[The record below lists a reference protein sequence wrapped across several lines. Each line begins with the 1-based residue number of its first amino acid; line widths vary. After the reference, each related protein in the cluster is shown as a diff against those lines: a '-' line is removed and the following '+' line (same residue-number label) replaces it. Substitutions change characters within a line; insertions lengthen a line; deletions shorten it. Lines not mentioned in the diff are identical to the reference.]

1 MTGSLGR
8 MFRAPEVRGISPID
22 LTQFAQS
29 RRIRLPERESMSDD
43 KPEEGLFEGYGEG
56 DDVPLFSY
64 AVLVGVFNL
73 IFVLFLLLARIS
85 GRPIPERVKLGDI
98 VLFGVATHKLSWI
111 ISRDAITAPLRAPF
125 TELEEVKNPTNI
137 QEKPR
142 DTGLQRS
149 VGELLTC
156 RFCLGMWISAF
167 FAYGLVLFPAATR
180 LVGAIFAMLTLSD
193 HLHQIYK
200 ALMNRA

>member
-1 MTGSLGR
+1 
-8 MFRAPEVRGISPID
+8 
-22 LTQFAQS
+22 
-29 RRIRLPERESMSDD
+29 MSDD
-43 KPEEGLFEGYGEG
+43 KVEEGLFEGYGKG

-73 IFVLFLLLARIS
+73 IFVLFLLLARVS

-98 VLFGVATHKLSWI
+98 LLFGAATHKLSWI
-111 ISRDAITAPLRAPF
+111 VTRDAITAPLRAPF
-125 TELEEVKNPTNI
+125 TELEEVKSPTNV

-149 VGELLTC
+149 LGELLTC

-167 FAYGLVLFPAATR
+167 FAYGLILFPAATR
-180 LVGAIFAMLTLSD
+180 LVGTIFAVLTVSD

-200 ALMNRA
+200 ALMDRA

>member
-1 MTGSLGR
+1 MN
-8 MFRAPEVRGISPID
+8 
-22 LTQFAQS
+22 
-29 RRIRLPERESMSDD
+29 DD
-43 KPEEGLFEGYGEG
+43 KPQEGLFEGYDEG

-73 IFVLFLLLARIS
+73 IFALFLVVARLT
-85 GRPIPERVKLGDI
+85 GRPIPERIEPGDI

-111 ISRDAITAPLRAPF
+111 VTRDAITAPLRAPF
-125 TELEEVKNPTNI
+125 TELEEVKSPTNV

-149 VGELLTC
+149 LGELLTC

-180 LVGAIFAMLTLSD
+180 LVGAIFSVLALSD
-193 HLHQIYK
+193 HLHQTYK
-200 ALMNRA
+200 ALMDRA

>member
-1 MTGSLGR
+1 MN
-8 MFRAPEVRGISPID
+8 
-22 LTQFAQS
+22 
-29 RRIRLPERESMSDD
+29 DD
-43 KPEEGLFEGYGEG
+43 KPQEGLFEGYDEG

-73 IFVLFLLLARIS
+73 IFVLFLVIARVT
-85 GRPIPERVKLGDI
+85 GRPIPERIELGDI
-98 VLFGVATHKLSWI
+98 ALFGVATHKLSWI
-111 ISRDAITAPLRAPF
+111 ITRDAITAPLRAPF
-125 TELEEVKNPTNI
+125 TELEEVKSPTNV

-180 LVGAIFAMLTLSD
+180 LVGAIFSVLALSD
-193 HLHQIYK
+193 HLHQTYK
-200 ALMNRA
+200 ALMDRT

>member
-1 MTGSLGR
+1 
-8 MFRAPEVRGISPID
+8 
-22 LTQFAQS
+22 
-29 RRIRLPERESMSDD
+29 MSD
-43 KPEEGLFEGYGEG
+43 KPQEEGLFEGYGSGE
-56 DDVPLFSY
+56 DVPLYSY
-64 AVLVGVFNL
+64 AVLVGIFKL
-73 IFVLFLLLARIS
+73 TFVLFLVVAKIT
-85 GRPIPERVKLGDI
+85 GRPIPERIEPGDI

-111 ISRDAITAPLRAPF
+111 VTRDAITAPLRAPF
-125 TELEEVKNPTNI
+125 TQLEEVKSPTNV

-149 VGELLTC
+149 LGELLTC

-180 LVGAIFAMLTLSD
+180 LVGAIFAILTLSD
-193 HLHQIYK
+193 HLHQTYK

>member
-1 MTGSLGR
+1 MN
-8 MFRAPEVRGISPID
+8 
-22 LTQFAQS
+22 
-29 RRIRLPERESMSDD
+29 DD
-43 KPEEGLFEGYGEG
+43 KPQEGLFEGYDEG

-73 IFVLFLLLARIS
+73 IFVLFLVIARVT
-85 GRPIPERVKLGDI
+85 GRPIPERIELGDI
-98 VLFGVATHKLSWI
+98 ALFGVATHKLSWI
-111 ISRDAITAPLRAPF
+111 VTRDAITAPLRAPF
-125 TELEEVKNPTNI
+125 TELEEVKSPTNV

-180 LVGAIFAMLTLSD
+180 LVGAIFSVLALSD
-193 HLHQIYK
+193 HLHQTYK
-200 ALMNRA
+200 ALMDRT

>member
-1 MTGSLGR
+1 
-8 MFRAPEVRGISPID
+8 
-22 LTQFAQS
+22 
-29 RRIRLPERESMSDD
+29 MSDG
-43 KPEEGLFEGYGEG
+43 KPQEGIFEEYNKG
-56 DDVPLFSY
+56 DEVPLFSY

-73 IFVLFLLLARIS
+73 IFVLFLLLTKVS
-85 GRPIPERVKLGDI
+85 GRPIPERIKLGDI
-98 VLFGVATHKLSWI
+98 VLLGVATHKLSWI
-111 ISRDAITAPLRAPF
+111 VSRDAITAPLRAPF
-125 TELEEVKNPTNI
+125 TELEEMKSPTNV

-149 VGELLTC
+149 LGELLTC

-180 LVGAIFAMLTLSD
+180 LVGAIFTILTLSD
-193 HLHQIYK
+193 HLHQTYN

>member
-1 MTGSLGR
+1 L
-8 MFRAPEVRGISPID
+8 AKE
-22 LTQFAQS
+22 
-29 RRIRLPERESMSDD
+29 RLMSDD
-43 KPEEGLFEGYGEG
+43 KLGQRIFEGYEEGE
-56 DDVPLFSY
+56 DIPLASY
-64 AVLVGVFNL
+64 AALASVFNL
-73 IFVLFLLLARIS
+73 IFALFLLLARVS
-85 GRPIPERVKLGDI
+85 GRDIPERVKPEDI
-98 VLFGVATHKLSWI
+98 VLFGAATHKLSWI
-111 ISRDAITAPLRAPF
+111 VTRDAITAPLRAPF
-125 TELEEVKNPTNI
+125 TELEEVKSPTNV

-149 VGELLTC
+149 LGELLTC

-180 LVGAIFAMLTLSD
+180 LVGAIFTMLTVSD

>member
-1 MTGSLGR
+1 
-8 MFRAPEVRGISPID
+8 
-22 LTQFAQS
+22 
-29 RRIRLPERESMSDD
+29 MSDD
-43 KPEEGLFEGYGEG
+43 KPEEGLFEGYGED
-56 DDVPLFSY
+56 DDVPLVSY
-64 AVLVGVFNL
+64 TVLVGVFNL
-73 IFVLFLLLARIS
+73 IFVLFLLLARVS

-125 TELEEVKNPTNI
+125 TELEEVKSPTNV

-142 DTGLQRS
+142 DKGLQRS

-180 LVGAIFAMLTLSD
+180 LVGAIFAMLALSD
-193 HLHQIYK
+193 HLHQTYK

>member
-1 MTGSLGR
+1 MG
-8 MFRAPEVRGISPID
+8 
-22 LTQFAQS
+22 
-29 RRIRLPERESMSDD
+29 DD

-56 DDVPLFSY
+56 DDIPLVSY

-73 IFVLFLLLARIS
+73 FFVLFLLLARIA

-111 ISRDAITAPLRAPF
+111 ITRDAITAPLRAPF
-125 TELEEVKNPTNI
+125 TELEEVKSPTNV

-142 DTGLQRS
+142 ETGLQRS
-149 VGELLTC
+149 LGELLTC

-167 FAYGLVLFPAATR
+167 FAYGLVLFPATTR
-180 LVGAIFAMLTLSD
+180 LVGAIFSMLTVSD